1 MTGRTVCCRSRNQRG
16 PNKTLRS
23 TYRGGKKKSTQIGC
37 SFSPTRA
44 IFLYDKTRLCRFSV
58 CQRRALCERRCMNH
72 RRVSLWLITSGALK
86 RCYFICEMHP
96 EPRKTSYSLLSLL
109 PLPQGLMTCEWI
121 SICNWCQRVLKS
133 HLMRDQAAIEVFAL
147 LCLLRTAG
155 VNLSVYV
162 LPLNV
167 VAGIFVLLS

>member
-1 MTGRTVCCRSRNQRG
+1 MFNAYSDFRGQNSLSVDCLISEKEASSSCDKILTDGVTGRTVCCRSRNQRG

-23 TYRGGKKKSTQIGC
+23 TYRGGNNKKSTHIGC

-96 EPRKTSYSLLSLL
+96 KSRKTSYSLLTSS
-109 PLPQGLMTCEWI
+109 PP
-121 SICNWCQRVLKS
+121 RS
-133 HLMRDQAAIEVFAL
+133 HDL
-147 LCLLRTAG
+147 
-155 VNLSVYV
+155 
-162 LPLNV
+162 
-167 VAGIFVLLS
+167 